1 MSKTNLNMT
10 KNIGHLI
17 AMIVAGLCFGGNG
30 AALLIAAENT
40 TSPASVTATKAEGAE
55 AAVLRLSGIFCDN
68 MVLQRDK
75 PAPVFGSG
83 PAGEKVTVEFAG
95 QTKQAQADIQGR
107 WLVALDPLP
116 ASAEGRTMTLR
127 AASKAITLRNIVV
140 GEVWFCSGQSNM
152 ALTLGE
158 AGHAQEEQTLPA
170 NPQLRVFSARQHCD
184 AAPSDEVRD
193 GYWANVTPSNISA
206 IYATAYY
213 FGKLLQRDLKLPV
226 GLIQSAWG
234 GTPVQAWMSRPML
247 AGEAEMDAIATRGLA
262 DNQEGLQKN
271 QAYLAGGGDPKK
283 LPWPAWRSAQ
293 TPTWLFNGMV
303 NPYIPYAIRGVI
315 WYQGEHNIL
324 DPLPYGKM
332 FPSMIRGWREAWGE
346 GEFPFYFCQLPGLK
360 MDPPHVGKLATLRA
374 MQASALELPNTGMAV
389 IYDTAEEHDNHPK
402 NKRPAGERLAL
413 LALNRTYG
421 QTVECSGPTYAGM
434 RVEGERIRIR
444 FEHALGGLIAREL
457 PAVYRP
463 VSSKPETMP
472 LVRTSPGGQLEGF
485 QLRAKD
491 GQWQW
496 ADAQIDGTTVVAESK
511 QVPQPVAVRYAWAD
525 FGFFNLFNKAGLP
538 AAPFDS
544 GLKAS
549 KIISL
554 NSLIQ

>member
-1 MSKTNLNMT
+1 MRKTNLNMT
-10 KNIGHLI
+10 RYINHLI
-17 AMIVAGLCFGGNG
+17 AVALAGLCFGGNG
-30 AALLIAAENT
+30 ASVLIAAENT
-40 TSPASVTATKAEGAE
+40 KAPSSTTATKAEDSQV
-55 AAVLRLSGIFCDN
+55 AVLKLSGIFCDN

-83 PAGEKVTVEFAG
+83 PAGEKVTVEFAS
-95 QTKQAQADIQGR
+95 QTKLAQADKQGR
-107 WLVALDPLP
+107 WRVALDPLP
-116 ASAEGRTMTLR
+116 ANAEGRTMTVR
-127 AASKAITLRNIVV
+127 AASKTITLRNIVV

-152 ALTLGE
+152 ELSVGRTGDV
-158 AGHAQEEQTLPA
+158 QEEQTLPA
-170 NPQLRVFSARQHCD
+170 NPQLRLFSARRQYV
-184 AAPSDEVRD
+184 AAPSDEIRD
-193 GYWANVTPSNISA
+193 GHWYNITPSNVA
-206 IYATAYY
+206 GQYATAYY
-213 FGKLLQRDLKLPV
+213 FGKLLQRDLNVPV
-226 GLIQSAWG
+226 GLIQSALG
-234 GTPVQAWMSRPML
+234 ATPIQTWMSRQML
-247 AGEAEMDAIATRGLA
+247 AGDAEMDAIATKGLA
-262 DNQEGLQKN
+262 DNQEGLRKN
-271 QAYLAGGGDPKK
+271 QAYLAAGGDPKK
-283 LPWPAWRSAQ
+283 LPWPDWRTAQ

-315 WYQGEHNIL
+315 WYQGEFNIP

-332 FPSMIRGWREAWGE
+332 FPSMIRGWRAAWGE

-360 MDPPHVGKLATLRA
+360 MDPPNVGKLATLRA

-389 IYDTAEEHDNHPK
+389 IYDTAEEQDNHPM

-434 RVEGERIRIR
+434 RVEVNKVRVR
-444 FEHALGGLIAREL
+444 FEHAPGGLIAREL

-463 VSSKPETMP
+463 VSRKPETLP
-472 LVRTSPGGQLEGF
+472 LVRTNPGSQLEGF

-496 ADAQIDGTTVVAESK
+496 ADAQIDGDTVVAESK
-511 QVPQPVAVRYAWAD
+511 QVPHPVAVRYAWAD

-544 GLKAS
+544 ELKAL
-549 KIISL
+549 K
-554 NSLIQ
+554 